1 MKKVSTHTIL
11 SHIRQ
16 SLCVLMLCGIS
27 STIWAQSLEPPRLDN
42 PLHIPAAP
50 SGTFAEV
57 RSNHFHG
64 GLDLRIGG
72 DDGVGL
78 PVYAPA
84 DGYVSRVRISSYD
97 GGKMLYINHQG
108 NITTVYLHL
117 DGYHGAIASFVRD
130 FQARNQCYS
139 FDTTLSEGVLPVR
152 RGSLIAYAG
161 NSGMSGGPHLHYEVR
176 NTRTQQ
182 SLNPLA
188 YGIQL
193 DDTIPPSLRGIR
205 LIPVDKNT
213 RLNHGKSALQVDLSD
228 KAGAM
233 GSEYN
238 PIPVFGRFYVGV
250 WASDR
255 SKGSTLNNGYE
266 RIDMWVDGR
275 PFFQYNVGC
284 ITFADTRAI
293 NAQLDYSHWCS
304 TRQPYIITRRLPGDP
319 MRPARTYGDGS
330 IGFIDSDTT
339 LHRLTIA
346 VTDYNGNQTVRCVYL
361 RNQYEEIVPMHDV
374 PQHPSYHL
382 FSDSLFVRWPL
393 SVSRGQYQI
402 ELPAGM
408 TYYDDL
414 LTHGMQN
421 DRRQISPIITVRPW
435 LTPYPPHRTWTL
447 RMPLVIGYEPEQL
460 VICRLNGESA
470 SALPTRIVE
479 RKIEGKPGRW
489 LEADVRQ
496 WGNFVVK
503 ADTEAPYVKPI
514 NFKNG
519 TRATAKVL
527 TLKMWDNLSGTT
539 SYRCFINGEW
549 VLSEF
554 DGKTA
559 TLSINLAQ
567 VDAAV
572 KDLELRIF
580 LTDACGN
587 AREQV
592 YSIRR

>member
-1 MKKVSTHTIL
+1 M
-11 SHIRQ
+11 
-16 SLCVLMLCGIS
+16 MLLVMAYS
-27 STIWAQSLEPPRLDN
+27 SRCQSLEPPKLDC
-42 PLHIPAAP
+42 PLRIPAAP
-50 SGTFAEV
+50 SGTFAEI
-57 RSNHFHG
+57 RNNHFHG

-72 DDGVGL
+72 DEGVGL

-84 DGYVSRVRISSYD
+84 DGYVSRLRISSYD

-117 DGYHGAIASFVRD
+117 DGYHGAIADYVRR

-139 FDTTLSEGVLPVR
+139 FDTSLAEGEIPVR
-152 RGSLIAYAG
+152 RGDLIAYAG

-188 YGIQL
+188 YGIRL
-193 DDTIPPSLRGIR
+193 EDTIAPSLRGVR

-213 RLNHGKSALQVDLSD
+213 RLNHAKTPLQVDLSVD
-228 KAGAM
+228 PAAM
-233 GSEYN
+233 GSESN
-238 PIPVFGRFYVGV
+238 PIPVLGRFYVGV

-266 RIDMWVDGR
+266 RIDIWVDGS
-275 PFFQYNVGC
+275 PFFQYNVNR
-284 ITFADTRAI
+284 ITFGDTRAI
-293 NAQLDYSHWCS
+293 NAQLDWSRWTS
-304 TRQPYIITRRLPGDP
+304 SREPYIITRRLLGDP
-319 MRPARTYGDGS
+319 VKPARTYGDGS

-346 VTDYNGNQTVRCVYL
+346 VTDYNGNQTVRCFYL
-361 RNQYEEIVPMHDV
+361 QNQYEVLVPMHDV

-382 FSDSLFVRWPL
+382 FSDSLLVRWPL
-393 SVSRGQYQI
+393 SISRGQYQI

-414 LTHGMQN
+414 LTHGLQN
-421 DRRQISPIITVRPW
+421 DKRQISPIVTVRPW

-447 RMPLVIGYEPEQL
+447 RMPLVVGYEPEQL
-460 VICRLNGESA
+460 VLCRLNGESA

-496 WGNFVVK
+496 WGSFVVK
-503 ADTEAPYVKPI
+503 ADTEAPYVKPL
-514 NFKNG
+514 NFKAG
-519 TRATAKVL
+519 VKTTAKVL
-527 TLKMWDNLSGTT
+527 NLKMWDDLSGVA

-554 DGKTA
+554 DGKSA
-559 TLSINLAQ
+559 TLSIKLNQ

-572 KDLELRIF
+572 RDLELRIF

-587 AREQV
+587 EREQA
-592 YSIRR
+592 YNLKR